1 MKTLYHSL
9 FYVGTFCMIIF
20 FGIQCQKETTK
31 ETDPIDIN
39 ETPESNL
46 DIDYTSLDKN
56 GNKSTI
62 LTSRA
67 LGDTLYTPIRYGG
80 ELKVYPNTIV
90 RCRNKKTGLFEYQA
104 VFSGDQLLPGCKYQQ
119 INYYD
124 KVNIADTALIRP
136 NDTFYLCR
144 RVIK

>member
-9 FYVGTFCMIIF
+9 FYVATFCMIIF
-20 FGIQCQKETTK
+20 FGVKCQEDNTLSVTNPIEKITPTK
-31 ETDPIDIN
+31 DHKKQTEL
-39 ETPESNL
+39 S
-46 DIDYTSLDKN
+46 
-56 GNKSTI
+56 
-62 LTSRA
+62 SRA
-67 LGDTLYTPIRYGG
+67 LGDTLFIPIRYGG

-119 INYYD
+119 INYLD
-124 KVNIADTALIRP
+124 KVNISDTALIRP

>member
-1 MKTLYHSL
+1 MRSL
-9 FYVGTFCMIIF
+9 FISTLWVMFFCSIIF
-20 FGIQCQKETTK
+20 FGVKCQKDQDLK
-31 ETDPIDIN
+31 LSVGNPIEKI
-39 ETPESNL
+39 TP
-46 DIDYTSLDKN
+46 
-56 GNKSTI
+56 NKDHKKQTELS
-62 LTSRA
+62 SRA
-67 LGDTLYTPIRYGG
+67 LGDTLFIPIRYGG

-124 KVNIADTALIRP
+124 KVNISDTALIRP

>member
-9 FYVGTFCMIIF
+9 FYVGVFCMIIF
-20 FGIQCQKETTK
+20 FGVKCQEDNTLNVTN
-31 ETDPIDIN
+31 PIEKI
-39 ETPESNL
+39 TPIKDHKKQTE
-46 DIDYTSLDKN
+46 
-56 GNKSTI
+56 
-62 LTSRA
+62 LTPRA
-67 LGDTLYTPIRYGG
+67 LGDTLFVPIAYGG

-90 RCRNKKTGLFEYQA
+90 RCRNKKTGKFEYQA
-104 VFSGDQLLPGCKYQQ
+104 VFSGDQLLSACKYQQ
-119 INYYD
+119 ITYYD

>member
-1 MKTLYHSL
+1 MKTLYRSL
-9 FYVGTFCMIIF
+9 FYVGTFCLIIF
-20 FGIQCQKETTK
+20 FGIQCQKETVK

-46 DIDYTSLDKN
+46 DIDYTSLDQ
-56 GNKSTI
+56 GGKSST

-67 LGDTLYTPIRYGG
+67 LGDTLFVPIAYGG
-80 ELKVYPNTIV
+80 ELKVYPRTIV
-90 RCRNKKTGLFEYQA
+90 RCFNKKTGKFEYQA
-104 VFSGDQLLPGCKYQQ
+104 LMSGDQLLPACKYQQ
-119 INYYD
+119 INYHD
-124 KVNIADTALIRP
+124 KVNVSDTALIRP